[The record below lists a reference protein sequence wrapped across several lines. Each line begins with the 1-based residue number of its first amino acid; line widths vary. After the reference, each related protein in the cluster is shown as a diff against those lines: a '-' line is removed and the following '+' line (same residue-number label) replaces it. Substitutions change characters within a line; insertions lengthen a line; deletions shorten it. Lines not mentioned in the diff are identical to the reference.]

1 MSAALAPAVSGPAR
15 GATHEAVAPLVVGTL
30 AGALVA
36 GRIETAALCAAV
48 ALVSA
53 IVCGARAP
61 SRAWWGT
68 LVTGAVL
75 AWVLN
80 LYLTPGTR
88 LGGPVVLGRFATVE
102 GARLGTLLVTR
113 MIGAFAAVLT
123 LAAVW
128 PGERAAD
135 ALAGTLRPLAR
146 LGVPVAETRMMLGLA
161 VRFAPLV
168 RDETARIAQVQ
179 RLRSGRE
186 PRGPF
191 EWLTRLRAVVVP
203 ALTASLERADRVA
216 LALEAR
222 HYRVRP
228 LVPVRRGWSLA
239 RIVSTAAGVM
249 LFGIAAAW
257 RAGR

>member
-15 GATHEAVAPLVVGTL
+15 GATHETVAPLLLGAL

-36 GRIETAALCAAV
+36 GRLETAASCAGV
-48 ALVSA
+48 ALVLA
-53 IVCGARAP
+53 VVCGARAP
-61 SRAWWGT
+61 SRGWWGT
-68 LVTGAVL
+68 FAIGALL
-75 AWVLN
+75 AWGLN
-80 LYLTPGTR
+80 LYLTPGTP
-88 LGGPVVLGRFATVE
+88 LGLPQVFGRAATVE
-102 GARLGTLLVTR
+102 GARLGLLLLLR
-113 MIGAFAAVLT
+113 MTGAFAALLA

-135 ALAGTLRPLAR
+135 ALAGVLRPLAR

-168 RDETARIAQVQ
+168 RDETARIARVQ

-191 EWLTRLRAVVVP
+191 EWMTRVRAVVVP

-228 LVPVRRGWSLA
+228 LVPARRDRSAG
-239 RIVSTAAGVM
+239 RIVSAAGGVL
-249 LFGIAAAW
+249 LFLAAALW